1 MNKEQ
6 SGKEKQTILIVDDE
20 PANIKILNEVLQEDY
35 NVIFS
40 TNGERAIDLAIV
52 KKPDLIL
59 LDIIMPG
66 IDGYTVC
73 KTLKQ
78 NAETKDI
85 LIIFITVKDQSSCE
99 TKGFKLGAVDYIA
112 KPISPPV
119 VKARVRTHL
128 SLMNARRELEIKNK
142 ELLEIASLRE
152 DIEAI
157 SRHDLKTP
165 LNGIIN
171 LPQLII
177 EDGPINDIQR
187 EYLEIIEHSGYH
199 MLNIVNMSLNLCKM
213 ERGSY
218 NFMPQNVNLLN
229 TIRKIKIE
237 LKEILEIKELTIGI
251 KINDRKP
258 YSFERFI
265 IHGEE
270 FLIYSMMANLI
281 KNAIEASP
289 EKEVITIYLHHGQK
303 DQIIIE
309 NVGTVP
315 ENIRKNFFEKYSTY
329 GKESGMG
336 LGTYSAKMIVQM
348 HSGSIDL
355 ESRDNETRVIVQLP
369 KNSVDFSLSRIIR
382 VMIVED
388 SATESLFLENIISKD
403 PWIEVLGISKTGK
416 DAIRMAQELQPDL
429 ITMDIILPDMNGI
442 DVTEKIVRNNQ
453 IPIVFVS
460 AFTDEESFRMA
471 FDAMKYGGLDVMAKP
486 SRSVEWTDGSWGEN
500 LLTKIK
506 CLSQISMHSRDA
518 PGHLFDGSQGA
529 IS

>member
-1 MNKEQ
+1 MI
-6 SGKEKQTILIVDDE
+6 EKKDEKHTILVVDDE
-20 PANIKILNEVLQEDY
+20 PANIKILNEVLQKDY

-40 TNGERAIDLAIV
+40 TNGERAIELAIA

-73 KTLKQ
+73 ETLKQ
-78 NAETKDI
+78 NPDTSDI

-99 TKGFKLGAVDYIA
+99 AKGFKLGAVDYIA
-112 KPISPPV
+112 KPISPSV

-128 SLMNARRELEIKNK
+128 SLMNARRELEIKHK
-142 ELLEIASLRE
+142 ELIEMTSLRE

-171 LPQLII
+171 LPQLIM
-177 EDGPINDIQR
+177 EDGPVNDSQR
-187 EYLEIIEHSGYH
+187 EYLEIIENSGYH

-218 NFMPQNVNLLN
+218 MYTPQIVNLMAL
-229 TIRKIKIE
+229 IKKIKSE
-237 LKEILEIKELTIGI
+237 LHEILEIKEISI
-251 KINDRKP
+251 AVKIDNRTP

-270 FLIYSMMANLI
+270 FLLYSMMANLI

-289 EKEVITIYLHHGQK
+289 EKEHLTIYIKHDQK
-303 DQIIIE
+303 DKIIIE

-315 ENIRKNFFEKYSTY
+315 DSIRSNFFEKYSTY
-329 GKESGMG
+329 GKKSGMG
-336 LGTYSAKMIVQM
+336 LGTYSARMIVQI

-355 ESRDNETRVIVQLP
+355 ESENNLTRIIVQLP
-369 KNSVDFSLSRIIR
+369 KDTVDMPLSRKIR
-382 VMIVED
+382 VLIVED
-388 SATESLFLENIISKD
+388 STTESLFIENILSKD
-403 PWIEVLGISKTGK
+403 PWIEVVGIAKTGK
-416 DAIRMAQELQPDL
+416 DAIRMLQEIHPDI
-429 ITMDIILPDMNGI
+429 ITMDIFLPDLNAL
-442 DVTEKIVRNNQ
+442 DVTREIVNNYH

-460 AFTDEESFRMA
+460 AFTDEESSRMA
-471 FDAMKYGGLDVMAKP
+471 FDAMNFGGLDFMAKP

-500 LLTKIK
+500 LLTKVK
-506 CLSQISMHSRDA
+506 CLSQISME
-518 PGHLFDGSQGA
+518 GSFK
-529 IS
+529 

>member
-1 MNKEQ
+1 MNKKQTEL
-6 SGKEKQTILIVDDE
+6 EKQTILIVDDE
-20 PANIKILNEVLQEDY
+20 PANIKILNEVLQDDY
-35 NVIFS
+35 HVIFS
-40 TNGERAIDLAIV
+40 TSGERAIDLAMT
-52 KKPDLIL
+52 KKPELIL

-73 KTLKQ
+73 QTLKQ
-78 NAETKDI
+78 NPDTRDI

-99 TKGFKLGAVDYIA
+99 AKGFKLGAVDYIA

-142 ELLEIASLRE
+142 ELIEIASLRE

-177 EDGPINDIQR
+177 EDGSVNDTQR
-187 EYLEIIEHSGYH
+187 EYLEIIENSGYH

-218 NFMPQNVNLLN
+218 NFMPQNVNLLDI
-229 TIRKIKIE
+229 IRKIKIE
-237 LKEILEIKELTIGI
+237 LKEILEIKNITIGM
-251 KINDRKP
+251 KINERKP

-270 FLIYSMMANLI
+270 FLVYSMMANLI
-281 KNAIEASP
+281 KNAVEASP
-289 EKEVITIYLHHGQK
+289 ENERITIYLQHDQK
-303 DQIIIE
+303 DRIIIE

-315 ENIRKNFFEKYSTY
+315 VNIRQNFFEKYTTY

-336 LGTYSAKMIVQM
+336 LGTYSAKMIVQI
-348 HSGSIDL
+348 HSGTIDL
-355 ESRDNETRVIVQLP
+355 ESGDNETRVIVQLP
-369 KNSVDFSLSRIIR
+369 KNTLDISLSRIIR

-388 SATESLFLENIISKD
+388 SATESLFLENILSKD
-403 PWIEVLGISKTGK
+403 SWIEVVGNAKTGK
-416 DAIRMAQELQPDL
+416 DAIQMAQDIQPDL
-429 ITMDIILPDMNGI
+429 ITMDIMLPDMNGI
-442 DVTEKIVRNNQ
+442 EVTEKIVSKYR

-460 AFTDEESFRMA
+460 AFTDEESMRMA

-486 SRSVEWTDGSWGEN
+486 LRSLEWTDGSWGEN

-506 CLSQISMHSRDA
+506 CLAQISMER
-518 PGHLFDGSQGA
+518 
-529 IS
+529 